1 MDWLSLTIA
10 SSRRAN
16 GLVFGVIQ
24 IEDGKLRLPILNI
37 GIGIIVP
44 ASVET
49 TDLTLNFKDSSNIS
63 ARVLKPGYWSAFTI
77 IQGPLSLPAALSLRG
92 RLPTYFSAKS
102 PSCSARVVSRY
113 CCLSYNAMQ
122 SSTGRLEARIM
133 TTIISSDKVTVAY
146 R

>member
-1 MDWLSLTIA
+1 MGWFSCIIP
-10 SSRRAN
+10 SRR
-16 GLVFGVIQ
+16 GRGVVLRFID
-24 IEDGKLRLPILNI
+24 IKNGKLRFTTILNV

-44 ASVET
+44 AGIEAS
-49 TDLTLNFKDSSNIS
+49 DLPFNLEYSSNIA
-63 ARVLKPGYWSAFTI
+63 ARVLKTGCWSAFRVS
-77 IQGPLSLPAALSLRG
+77 QGLGSLPAALSLRG

-133 TTIISSDKVTVAY
+133 TTIISFCQPLQSHH
-146 R
+146 